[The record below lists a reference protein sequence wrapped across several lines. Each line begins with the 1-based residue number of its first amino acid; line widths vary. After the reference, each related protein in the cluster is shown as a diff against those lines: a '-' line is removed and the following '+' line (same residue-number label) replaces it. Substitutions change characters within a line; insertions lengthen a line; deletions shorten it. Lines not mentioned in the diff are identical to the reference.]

1 MDVNGLIDLY
11 KEVAE
16 PLIAVGFVCA
26 GLGVMKKVISNH
38 ERSKE
43 AIITYII
50 ALVSYLLIWSLV

>member
-11 KEVAE
+11 KLVAE
-16 PLIAVGFVCA
+16 PVIGVGLVCA
-26 GLGVMKKVISNH
+26 GLGVIKKVVSNH

-50 ALVSYLLIWSLV
+50 ALVGYLLIWLLT